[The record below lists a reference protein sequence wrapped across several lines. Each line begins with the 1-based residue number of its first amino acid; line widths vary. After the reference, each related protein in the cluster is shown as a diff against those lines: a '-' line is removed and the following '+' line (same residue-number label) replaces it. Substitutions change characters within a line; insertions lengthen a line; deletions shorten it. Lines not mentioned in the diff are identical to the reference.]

1 MIPNVG
7 VQGGTLSSGSN
18 SGASSTSTSG
28 AKVTPTSEGNKNIVT
43 ALGIVCAV
51 LGGLVGLLI

>member
-1 MIPNVG
+1 VVPSVG
-7 VQGGTLSSGSN
+7 VQGGMLSSGSN
-18 SGASSTSTSG
+18 SGGSSTSTSG
-28 AKVTPTSEGNKNIVT
+28 AKATPTSEGNKNIVA